1 MNLSIDAR
9 ACAAS
14 QGNTMSDTREDKPTI
29 KDIGEG
35 ISDIEMIIGLE
46 KVLILSRELGG
57 TEVRFP
63 HNEDCDGFKRLAA
76 LIGGESVKEV
86 ARLVGINCLYIP
98 MLSSFQRRIKHRKI
112 IQRYEE
118 LLREL
123 GRTRAAG
130 AAVAKEFGHSE
141 RWVRQI
147 VNR

>member
-1 MNLSIDAR
+1 MNIDAR
-9 ACAAS
+9 AGASS
-14 QGNTMSDTREDKPTI
+14 QGNIMSNTEENKPTI

-35 ISDIEMIIGLE
+35 ISDIEMILGLE

-57 TEVRFP
+57 TELRFP
-63 HNEDCDGFKRLAA
+63 HEEDCEGFKRLAA
-76 LIGGESVKEV
+76 LIGGESVKDV
-86 ARLVGINCLYIP
+86 ARHVGRNLLYIP

-118 LLREL
+118 ILIEL
-123 GRTRAAG
+123 GRTKAACN
-130 AAVAKEFGHSE
+130 AVAKEFGHSE